1 MQVFYSIPA
10 YTLQSDLVACFSFRL
25 IESSDPTRCISNPH
39 HLVKPNL
46 FSRLLEYCHT
56 LTAPCWVFFGFC
68 PQLDYCIYLA
78 TWLEGQY

>member
-56 LTAPCWVFFGFC
+56 LTAPTGFFLVSVPNLIIAF
-68 PQLDYCIYLA
+68 I
-78 TWLEGQY
+78 